1 MATIKDIADKAKVS
15 PASVSRI
22 LNDDDTLNVPLK
34 TKQRV
39 LEIASELH
47 YIKKGR
53 VKKSE
58 KTNTIGILHWY
69 TMHQEVEDPYY
80 LTIRMGAEKYCSEHG
95 IQVKRTFRDDSDFK
109 KHLAD
114 IDGLICIGKFSEQE
128 VHTFHQIQ
136 NNVIF
141 ADMCMHPITKN
152 CIILDFRQAI
162 IDTLEY
168 LLAQGH
174 TRLTYLGGKEYT
186 TDGKLY
192 DDLRRTAFYDYC
204 ILHNIEHTLLEDSFT
219 IESGYQLTKQLIN
232 QHNLP
237 DALVCAS
244 DAIAL
249 GAIRA
254 CNEANIKI
262 PNDISIT
269 GFNDISTSAYSTP
282 PLTTMHAPSEMMG
295 EYAAEI
301 VSQQIGKIQRLP
313 IQYVLPCTMIK
324 RASVKEKI

>member
-1 MATIKDIADKAKVS
+1 MATIKDIADKANVS

-22 LNDDDTLNVPLK
+22 LNEDDTLNVPLK

-53 VKKSE
+53 KKIE
-58 KTNTIGILHWY
+58 KSHTIGILHWY

-80 LTIRMGAEKYCSEHG
+80 LTIRLGAEKYCSEHG

-109 KHLAD
+109 KHLTD

-128 VHTFHQIQ
+128 VQIFHQIQ

-141 ADMCMHPITKN
+141 ADMRMHPITKN
-152 CIILDFRQAI
+152 CIILDFKQAI
-162 IDTLEY
+162 IDTIEY

-174 TRLTYLGGKEYT
+174 KHLTYLGGKEYT

-192 DDLRRTAFYDYC
+192 DDLRRTAFSEYC
-204 ILHNIEHTLLEDSFT
+204 ILHNIEHTLVEDCFT
-219 IESGYQLTKQLIN
+219 IESGYQLSKQLILRKE
-232 QHNLP
+232 LP

-254 CNEANIKI
+254 CNEAGIKI
-262 PNDISIT
+262 PEDVSIT

-301 VSQQIGKIQRLP
+301 ITQQIGKIQKLP
-313 IQYVLPCTMIK
+313 IQYVLPCTLIK
-324 RASVKEKI
+324 RASVKEK